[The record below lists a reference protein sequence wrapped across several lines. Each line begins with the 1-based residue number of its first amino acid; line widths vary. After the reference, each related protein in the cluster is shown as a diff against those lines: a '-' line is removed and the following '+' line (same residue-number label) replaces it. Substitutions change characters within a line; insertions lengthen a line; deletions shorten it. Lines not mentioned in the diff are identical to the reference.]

1 VREQYSEPPLDQASD
16 QAAHSVADDGLEPA
30 GEQLDEAAQTT
41 ASGAEDAPVFL
52 GEQPAEATV
61 DQTSSQPLEPLPQPE
76 KQPFYRSKIY
86 TETVGLLKLM
96 AEVVILFLIFST
108 LMGGFQIEQHSMDPT
123 FRSGQRVVVSKLSGL
138 LPDWLVGT
146 AQASDGSQSSGM
158 FALKRN
164 EFVVFHSLTNPEE
177 ALIKRLVGLPGDTI
191 ELRDG
196 AVFINGEQLDE
207 PYING
212 QRTECHQFCGTIVL
226 GSNQYF
232 MMGDNRLVS
241 LDSRSFGPIPGD
253 KIVGRVILRYWPFD
267 QISFYF

>member
-1 VREQYSEPPLDQASD
+1 MREEYSEPSFDQQAD
-16 QAAHSVADDGLEPA
+16 QTRYAGDELVFEPA
-30 GEQLDEAAQTT
+30 VG
-41 ASGAEDAPVFL
+41 
-52 GEQPAEATV
+52 QPAEATAE
-61 DQTSSQPLEPLPQPE
+61 QAQEQALEQPAAQQPE
-76 KQPFYRSKIY
+76 KLPFYRSKIY
-86 TETVGLLKLM
+86 IETVNLLKLM
-96 AEVVILFLIFST
+96 AEIVILFLIFST

-123 FRSGQRVVVSKLSGL
+123 FRSGQRVVVSKLSSL
-138 LPDWLVGT
+138 WPSWLVGT
-146 AQASDGSQSSGM
+146 AQASDGSAPSGP

-196 AVFINGEQLDE
+196 LVFLNGEQLDE

-212 QRTECHQFCGTIVL
+212 QRTDCHQYCGTIVL
-226 GSNQYF
+226 GPNEYF

-267 QISFYF
+267 QITFYF